1 MQNIPQFQGV
11 IFRTGSMGTKYVARY
26 TNQTFKQVMS
36 RHTYTSKCITWY
48 NERSKI
54 IKEKFIKMSLSMR
67 PLEASELG
75 QCLVKWLSWGENK
88 MNVYQKP
95 EIQHLKD
102 VFLWHHH
109 SPLRFLLLIQKSLMD
124 LTISVPCDIL
134 YYVSYK
140 NIPCCFFLL

>member
-1 MQNIPQFQGV
+1 MNFRKWAKARMLSRGQQIEEKNVNRVMQNIPQFQGV

-75 QCLVKWLSWGENK
+75 QCLVK
-88 MNVYQKP
+88 
-95 EIQHLKD
+95 
-102 VFLWHHH
+102 
-109 SPLRFLLLIQKSLMD
+109 
-124 LTISVPCDIL
+124 
-134 YYVSYK
+134 
-140 NIPCCFFLL
+140 